1 MDVSTIRWAGLDD
14 AAGVAEVHVAAWRAA
29 YRGLLA
35 DDVLDGLDVSRRT
48 KSWSQW
54 LAASHA
60 GEPTDNSSP
69 VSHRLLVAETDARI
83 VGWAGFGA
91 GREDGSAHL
100 GELAGLYVHPRHWG
114 RRVGHALLASV
125 EQELLAARFEA
136 AYLWV
141 LRGNSRAIEFY
152 ERHGWHADGT
162 AKTGAAGGASG
173 LHELL
178 HRRQLG

>member
-1 MDVSTIRWAGLDD
+1 MRNVMTRWATLDD
-14 AAGVAEVHVAAWRAA
+14 AEGIARVHIAAWQAA
-29 YRGLLA
+29 YRGLLP

-48 KSWSQW
+48 RSWSRW
-54 LAASHA
+54 LTASAA
-60 GEPTDNSSP
+60 GEPTDDSSP
-69 VSHRLLVAETDARI
+69 VSHRLLVAETGARI

-91 GREDGSAHL
+91 GRDEGAAHL
-100 GELAGLYVHPRHWG
+100 GELAGFYVHPLHWG
-114 RRVGHALLASV
+114 RRVGHALLVDV

-141 LRGNSRAIEFY
+141 LRGNSRAVEFY

-162 AKTGAAGGASG
+162 GKTGAAGGANG
-173 LHELL
+173 LHELR